1 MTITQIIFL
10 ALVYTGVGTILI
22 GIVNLFYW
30 IKEKI
35 QQNKELDE
43 EDIDLITQ
51 RVKIEVMKAL
61 QQIET
66 INVNGTEYKITVKED
81 SK

>member
-22 GIVNLFYW
+22 GIINLFYW

-35 QQNKELDE
+35 QQKKELDE

-61 QQIET
+61 QHIET

>member
-22 GIVNLFYW
+22 GIVNLIFW

-35 QQNKELDE
+35 QQSKEIDE